1 MLIGWYIFIEYSTD
15 IDIIDI
21 IDLEVMRLIY
31 LNLYNSQIFEPYQHF
46 FISLSRKSIP
56 CKIFVA
62 FYDAL

>member
-31 LNLYNSQIFEPYQHF
+31 LNLYNSQIFEPYQNF
-46 FISLSRKSIP
+46 LFP
-56 CKIFVA
+56 
-62 FYDAL
+62 